1 VTAAVAVL
9 DPLRAR
15 VARSLERGLPEVAPL
30 RLLAAAWATAGRI
43 DRPLVL
49 PAGVPVIG
57 VGGAVLGGAGKTPV
71 AVELARALGRKHGPV
86 AMIGHAYRAAPRR
99 PQVVEPDDR
108 VEVVGDDA
116 LSSARR
122 LAGEPVTVVVGPTR
136 QAAVDFAV
144 ARGARVLI
152 ADGLLQSSPRR
163 LGDGVLVLDAGAPW
177 GSGACPPLGD
187 LRALRAALLA
197 SADHVAVLCAAGAA
211 VPPDLLGAVALESR
225 IDGALD
231 AAGARHSL
239 AELAG
244 LRVGLLLTV
253 ARPERIVRAL
263 AAHGIVPVASLFL
276 ADHAVPSAADLAG
289 ARTRLDVWLTTARC
303 AAKLPSSLPA
313 SLPPSAGGDVPMLT
327 LDHRIDVA
335 PLIPRLR
342 CV

>member
-1 VTAAVAVL
+1 VTAAVAAL

-15 VARSLERGLPEVAPL
+15 VARRLEQGLPEAAPL
-30 RLLAAAWATAGRI
+30 RFLSATWAAASRV
-43 DRPLVL
+43 DRPLIL

-71 AVELARALGRKHGPV
+71 AVELARALGREHGPV
-86 AMIGHAYRAAPRR
+86 AMIGHAYRATPRR
-99 PQVVEPDDR
+99 PHVVEPDDR

-122 LAGEPVTVVVGPTR
+122 LVGEPVAVVIAPTR

-144 ARGARVLI
+144 ARGARILVT
-152 ADGLLQSSPRR
+152 DGLLQTSPRR
-163 LGDGVLVLDAGAPW
+163 LGDAVLVLDAGAPW

-187 LRALRAALLA
+187 LRAPRAALLA
-197 SADHVAVLCAAGAA
+197 SADHLAVLCAPGAA
-211 VPPDLLGAVALESR
+211 IPPGLPGAVALESR
-225 IDGALD
+225 IDAALD
-231 AAGARHSL
+231 AAGARHPL

-263 AAHGIVPVASLFL
+263 AAHGIIAVASLFL
-276 ADHAVPSAADLAG
+276 ADHAVPSAADRAG

-303 AAKLPSSLPA
+303 AAKLPSSLP
-313 SLPPSAGGDVPMLT
+313 SSAGGDVPVLT

-335 PLIPRLR
+335 PLVQRLR
-342 CV
+342 SV